1 MNHYCVPRKKRRD
14 PITKKCEKIFS
25 EAIDNKDYEKDYEGT
40 FSKSY
45 VKNYDRVYVGDYT
58 KTYDKDYSKDYA
70 RYGTALLQHIQKYI
84 LRVMTKHTQVIG
96 LSHMRRIM

>member
-1 MNHYCVPRKKRRD
+1 MKKT
-14 PITKKCEKIFS
+14 TKELSLRVMLRTTIVYMLVIILRLTIKI
-25 EAIDNKDYEKDYEGT
+25 IP
-40 FSKSY
+40 
-45 VKNYDRVYVGDYT
+45 
-58 KTYDKDYSKDYA
+58 KTML